1 MSTTSYQKSSMN
13 FSIKIFFALTMIVA
27 SLLSDS
33 VFAAKDPKTVIQ
45 TAATEMTTELT
56 KNKQRIQED
65 PLYVEQLV
73 DRILLPVVDDEY
85 MSKLVLAKYWRKTS
99 QSQKQMFTQA
109 FKRKI
114 VATYAGAF
122 KAFNGESI
130 SYSKAKFNKTKTKA
144 SVASKILRRGAPPI
158 KVTYKLYLSKKKKV
172 WLGYDVVIEGIS
184 IVKSFRDQFKQQIQS
199 QGLAQAI
206 AALNKEFPS
215 LTPTVTIAA
224 NVEEPYISKTK
235 PGKGLAMDVITQILK
250 RAGYEVNIVFMPWKR
265 IENGFSDNSIDISPI
280 DKFLDPEKTPFLT
293 SDVYMNSELVV
304 VKRKEDM
311 LNFKTPREFK
321 NYIQDK
327 AYRMG
332 VFSEIENP
340 VFNDLRPHVSLSF
353 HDYCSELTRDVAQK
367 KVDIAL
373 IDRRIATNNLS
384 RTPNIADHLTILPTT
399 LISQEIRLS
408 INDQREDAQQIKTN
422 FDKALKEMKADGS
435 YAKIIKRHDTLAI
448 DNH

>member
-1 MSTTSYQKSSMN
+1 MNTTHYQESSMN
-13 FSIKIFFALTMIVA
+13 FSLKIFLVLSMIFM
-27 SLLSDS
+27 SLISNS
-33 VFAAKDPKTVIQ
+33 VYAAKDPKTVIQ
-45 TAATEMTTELT
+45 TAATEMTNELT

-65 PLYVEQLV
+65 PVYVEQLV

-99 QSQKQMFTQA
+99 QSQKSMFMRA

-122 KAFNGESI
+122 KAFNGEEI
-130 SYSKAKFNKTKTKA
+130 TYAKAKFNKTKTKA

-158 KVTYKLYLSKKKKV
+158 KVTYKLYLSKKKKE
-172 WLGYDVVIEGIS
+172 WLTYDVVIEGIS

-215 LTPTVTIAA
+215 LTPSVTIAG

-280 DKFLDPEKTPFLT
+280 DKFLDPEKTPYLT
-293 SDVYMNSELVV
+293 SDVYMSSELVV
-304 VKRKEDM
+304 VKRKEDK
-311 LNFKTPREFK
+311 LDFKNPDDFK
-321 NYIQDK
+321 NYIKDK

-332 VFSEIENP
+332 VFSEIEDP
-340 VFNDLRPHVSLSF
+340 VFNELRPFVSLSF

-367 KVDIAL
+367 KVDVAL

-384 RTPNIADHLTILPTT
+384 LTPNIADHLTIMPTT
-399 LISQEIRLS
+399 LISQDIRLS
-408 INDQREDAQQIKTN
+408 INGQREDAKQIQEN
-422 FDKALKEMKADGS
+422 FNKALKEMKADGS
-435 YAKIIKRHDTLAI
+435 YTKIIKRHDTLAVE
-448 DNH
+448 